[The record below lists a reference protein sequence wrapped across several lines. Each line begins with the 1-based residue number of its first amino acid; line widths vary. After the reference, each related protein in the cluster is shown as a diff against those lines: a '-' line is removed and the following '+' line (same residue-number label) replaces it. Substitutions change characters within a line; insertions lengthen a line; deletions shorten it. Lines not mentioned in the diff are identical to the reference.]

1 MRIVLRQFSWARA
14 EIPPTRWFESQSQR
28 LRKTGWQV
36 PSTPLEHLWPQ
47 TQAWVDVFV
56 IDVCTRLDTRVW
68 LTVTRRRV
76 LVSCQASRFFIP
88 TIPSPP
94 ILLTVRLERLA
105 LTIRRVIKVAQQST
119 TEATA
124 IQGEIPGAILDRA
137 TKITASSA
145 HRSGAST
152 VPIHSVQARPG
163 SMTECRQR
171 HLATCP
177 AKQVSSTGLS
187 HTISNSPSIYVGC
200 LSSINVARTPRR
212 SINAP
217 PISRHRSRI
226 HFTRHTCS
234 AVIIQQFPFISV
246 QLRSTTPSSG

>member
-1 MRIVLRQFSWARA
+1 
-14 EIPPTRWFESQSQR
+14 
-28 LRKTGWQV
+28 
-36 PSTPLEHLWPQ
+36 
-47 TQAWVDVFV
+47 VDGFLN
-56 IDVCTRLDTRVW
+56 DVRTRLDTRVW
-68 LTVTRRRV
+68 LTVTRRRA
-76 LVSCQASRFFIP
+76 LVSCQASRFFILAV
-88 TIPSPP
+88 PSPP
-94 ILLTVRLERLA
+94 MLLTVRLEHLA
-105 LTIRRVIKVAQQST
+105 LITRRVMKVAQQSPA
-119 TEATA
+119 EATA
-124 IQGEIPGAILDRA
+124 IEGEILGAILDRA

-145 HRSGAST
+145 HRSGISV

-212 SINAP
+212 STNAP

-234 AVIIQQFPFISV
+234 AVIIQQFPSISV